1 VSPCLGAHQS
11 WPGPLAGA
19 DLAKRRGMKVTSVL
33 AGRVAAGVGFSGSQP
48 TCVVETADTRGAKIR
63 VELGGDGLA
72 GLLALCKAFWA
83 ARDRRR

>member
-1 VSPCLGAHQS
+1 MSPCLGAHQS
-11 WPGPLAGA
+11 WPGLLAGT
-19 DLAKRRGMKVTSVL
+19 DLAKRRGMKATSVR